1 LLKPI
6 SAERLAEA
14 IARVRRR
21 GPGQPATPPM
31 SALRPPPG
39 ERGPAQR
46 VLVRDGTKVHVIDVD
61 DLDFVKGTRSRLR
74 MGAEL
79 PRHEMLRLALMSSE
93 NRAAYALCRSYPRGL
108 TACVRAMNAKAAELG
123 MKTAYFVEPTG
134 LSKLNVAS
142 PCDLAK
148 LVLAA
153 GEIPTIGK
161 YSTAVEHTV
170 HVGRQALQFRNTNSL
185 VEKPD
190 WQVGVQKTGYI
201 SEAGRCLVMQTVIDG
216 RQVVIVL
223 LNSFGKLTR
232 IADAKRIRTWLETQH
247 KTKAV

>member
-1 LLKPI
+1 MTALVVL
-6 SAERLAEA
+6 EA
-14 IARVRRR
+14 DQPMDETITITAADVR
-21 GPGQPATPPM
+21 
-31 SALRPPPG
+31 
-39 ERGPAQR
+39 
-46 VLVRDGTKVHVIDVD
+46 GTA
-61 DLDFVKGTRSRLR
+61 GSGSRLWP
-74 MGAEL
+74 GARL
-79 PRHEMLRLALMSSE
+79 SRNDLLRLALMSSE
-93 NRAAYALCRSYPRGL
+93 NRAAHAHCRTYPKGL
-108 TACVRAMNAKAAELG
+108 TACVRAMNAKAAQLG
-123 MKTAYFVEPTG
+123 MKTAHFVEPTG

-153 GEIPTIGK
+153 GEIPTIGE
-161 YSTAVEHTV
+161 YSTDAEHTV
-170 HVGRQALQFRNTNSL
+170 YVGRQALQFRNTNSL

-201 SEAGRCLVMQTVIDG
+201 SEAGRCLVMQAVIDG